1 MDTTRRSFVASS
13 VLLFAGCTGA
23 DPGGSE
29 STPTETTEPSTN
41 TSTES
46 DALECNPERVE
57 DKTGRTEYAVGVY
70 EQAYDDLRNGQEAI
84 GAMMDSEGLYINR
97 EEGADAN
104 VPDGLIIDREDGG
117 DVILTLV
124 DYSGSPLSEMRNSQF
139 YDALEGFRDAQGILE
154 TNIEGD
160 DSTVLQ
166 RRNPDGWE
174 YAENFVSGCSIENG
188 DLFHEPIENG
198 MSTAEHLIAAA
209 EKFAEECTV
218 YIDNDAEFEDDVPE
232 ATEIQQEAVSEL
244 QSAANDYPRTPDSL
258 ENEVLVYR
266 GE

>member
-1 MDTTRRSFVASS
+1 MDTARRSFIASS
-13 VLLFAGCTGA
+13 VLLIAGCTGQN
-23 DPGGSE
+23 PIGSQP
-29 STPTETTEPSTN
+29 TTTETTEPSTN
-41 TSTES
+41 ASGES
-46 DALECNPERVE
+46 DSLECNPERVE
-57 DKTGRTEYAVGVY
+57 DKTDRTEYAVEVY

-84 GAMMDSEGLYINR
+84 GAMMDSEGLYLKR

-117 DVILTLV
+117 DVLLTLV
-124 DYSGSPLSEMRNSQF
+124 DYSGSPLSDMRNSQF
-139 YDALEGFRDAQGILE
+139 YNALEGFRAAQGVLE
-154 TNIEGD
+154 TNIGGD

-166 RRNPDGWE
+166 RKNPDGWK
-174 YAENFVSGCSIENG
+174 YADKFTNSCSIENR
-188 DLFHEPIENG
+188 DLFPEPIENG
-198 MSTAEHLIAAA
+198 ISTAEHLIAAA

-218 YIDNDAEFEDDVPE
+218 YIDNDAEFEDDIPE

-244 QSAANDYPRTPDSL
+244 QSAANNYPRTPDSL